1 MKLMVKFY
9 LQLIAQFHCSYFLSF
24 PRKIVFGVIKGNYLH
39 LKHKENVKEL
49 WIKILKKILVPDF
62 CLWNYPIFC
71 RIQLCYL

>member
-49 WIKILKKILVPDF
+49 
-62 CLWNYPIFC
+62 
-71 RIQLCYL
+71 